1 MPLKPLADH
10 ISWRTNLAKYLLF
23 FCTFAEYVVCELE
36 LVKVVEKAG
45 RGPLATRVKGAATPL
60 EW

>member
-1 MPLKPLADH
+1 M
-10 ISWRTNLAKYLLF
+10 AKYLLF

-45 RGPLATRVKGAATPL
+45 RGPLATRVKGGATPL

>member
-1 MPLKPLADH
+1 M
-10 ISWRTNLAKYLLF
+10 AKYLLF
-23 FCTFAEYVVCELE
+23 FCTFAEYAVRELE

-45 RGPLATRVKGAATPL
+45 RGPLATRVKGAVTPL